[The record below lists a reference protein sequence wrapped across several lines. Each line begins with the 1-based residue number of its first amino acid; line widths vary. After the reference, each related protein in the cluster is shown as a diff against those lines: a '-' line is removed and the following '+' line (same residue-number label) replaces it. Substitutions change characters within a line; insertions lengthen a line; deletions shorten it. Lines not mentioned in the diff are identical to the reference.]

1 MNKKAVII
9 GIVIMAIVSIL
20 IAPSFTGQAIGNLSQ
35 ETSSTLSG
43 FLIIISVLIGF
54 LFLKHQEPSTS
65 SEAQENTTSE

>member
-9 GIVIMAIVSIL
+9 GIIVIVIVAIL
-20 IAPSFTGQAIGNLSQ
+20 ITPSFTGRAIGNLSQ
-35 ETSSTLSG
+35 DTSSTLSG

-65 SEAQENTTSE
+65 SELEENTTSD